1 MKYWV
6 ERWSEFRMKE
16 IIRYPEKFV
25 IHNDYMK
32 LLPEED
38 IRSGFG
44 ELFDVL
50 YKIYRDASCY
60 L

>member
-1 MKYWV
+1 
-6 ERWSEFRMKE
+6 MKE
-16 IIRYPEKFV
+16 MIRYPEKFV